1 MDENAEE
8 YLKNF
13 KSLLDEGLIT
23 QQEYEAKKTELLSLT
38 SSADT
43 SSSLQNTKTIFKSL
57 THAQNAKRAERNLG
71 LIIGNAIMIGVG
83 ILVFMFGGVDV
94 ELLAGLSS
102 MTFQGDF
109 YTYEYKATVYAY
121 EAIMQLVQVA
131 TKITGV
137 LGVFMICMGLK
148 GLLGELLKP
157 KVE

>member
-13 KSLLDEGLIT
+13 KNLLDEGLIT
-23 QQEYEAKKTELLSLT
+23 QQEYEAKKAELLSTT
-38 SSADT
+38 SSADP
-43 SSSLQNTKTIFKSL
+43 SSSPQNTKTMLKSPV
-57 THAQNAKRAERNLG
+57 QIQDAKKEERNLG
-71 LIIGNAIMIGVG
+71 LVIGNAIMMGVG

-121 EAIMQLVQVA
+121 EAIVQLVQVA

-157 KVE
+157 KVK